1 MNSWTKGFYHTSKG
15 KVLGSI
21 SEYNG
26 LYKALLN
33 NVFIGWYITESTAK
47 LAVEESY
54 QDSIEQRKFEDLM

>member
-1 MNSWTKGFYHTSKG
+1 MLWTNGFMHDNKG

-33 NVFIGWYITESTAK
+33 NVFIGWYISEEYAK
-47 LAVEESY
+47 NSVEEAFE
-54 QDSIEQRKFEDLM
+54 DSMEQRKFEDIS

>member
-1 MNSWTKGFYHTSKG
+1 MNDWTNNFYHTSKG

-33 NVFIGWYITESTAK
+33 NVFLGFYISEEYAK
-47 LAVEESY
+47 SAVEEN
-54 QDSIEQRKFEDLM
+54 FEENQKVNS